1 MAKEFKKKFMHPTR
15 RKLVDMVMTGGEY
28 EKTTTLGWEKA
39 NVERKVGDI
48 WEDEY
53 HRYEKKE
60 GFTMKTSKNSEAFDE
75 IRKYIAELERC
86 SNPDCTTIKINNN
99 HKKVIKKTGYCI
111 NCLAEREHKV
121 RVAGVWEQYEDYKIY
136 TRMIIDGK
144 IKLEELQQAHDD
156 VKPYYEYINEDGTTE
171 KWQLPNSVEETQKE
185 ILEIITNG
193 KEELQKIEE
202 FRNKAF
208 EILKEHNCEHY
219 V

>member
-1 MAKEFKKKFMHPTR
+1 MAKEFNKKFMHPTR

-28 EKTTTLGWEKA
+28 AKSTTVGWETA
-39 NVERKVGDI
+39 NVERKVGDV
-48 WEDEY
+48 WEDEH

-144 IKLEELQQAHDD
+144 IKLEELQQAYDD
-156 VKPYYEYINEDGTTE
+156 VKPYYEYVNEDGTTE
-171 KWQLPNSVEETQKE
+171 KWELHNSVEETQKE
-185 ILEIITNG
+185 IMEIITNG
-193 KEELQKIEE
+193 KAELQKVEE